1 MVFAMPSLL
10 TAAHPLT
17 AGADPLTAGADPL
30 TVTLRVAVHFWTV
43 AQFLAVTR
51 L

>member
-10 TAAHPLT
+10 TAAH
-17 AGADPLTAGADPL
+17 PLTAGADPL